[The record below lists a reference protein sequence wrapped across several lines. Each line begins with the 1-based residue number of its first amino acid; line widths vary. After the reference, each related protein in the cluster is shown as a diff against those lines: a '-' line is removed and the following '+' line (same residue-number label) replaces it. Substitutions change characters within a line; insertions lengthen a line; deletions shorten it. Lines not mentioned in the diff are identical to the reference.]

1 MVKNCDRGQ
10 HFQARV
16 KFRAKFEV
24 LSFILQKQFVSVV
37 ACF

>member
-1 MVKNCDRGQ
+1 MVKNCDRGLG
-10 HFQARV
+10 FCGV

-24 LSFILQKQFVSVV
+24 LLPKQFVSVF